1 MVMGMRLNRKI
12 ALFLCLSIYSL
23 SLVIDFS
30 FLKKKEKKNPIFKPK
45 DSNPF
50 PYSAFPYKVKRCL
63 NN

>member
-30 FLKKKEKKNPIFKPK
+30 SLKKKEKKKSHF
-45 DSNPF
+45 
-50 PYSAFPYKVKRCL
+50 L
-63 NN
+63 T